1 MVGGTTACP
10 GKSEGAAGSLQGAGG
25 GSYPPGGCACAFRA
39 ARAEL
44 EAGATLGQEGLKDV
58 ARPEAPGAAWCHPGA
73 LLPFYRLVSSSLGE
87 QQWSWEEEPPPHR
100 AAPGMLQQ
108 LQQSL
113 GEMHLPA
120 RPMEQESC
128 PCPPRPAALPS
139 SACISS
145 LPLLRLPWKWQSKRF
160 AERIRASPAAS
171 WAAPASLGPC
181 TASPGQTPS
190 LSQTFGARPPPQHS
204 WPGQGTA
211 LLAPNK
217 DSVPHRGSHHA

>member
-1 MVGGTTACP
+1 MWLVLRRLELP
-10 GKSEGAAGSLQGAGG
+10 GAILGLCYHFIASFLPLWESSNGAG
-25 GSYPPGGCACAFRA
+25 R
-39 ARAEL
+39 RN
-44 EAGATLGQEGLKDV
+44 
-58 ARPEAPGAAWCHPGA
+58 
-73 LLPFYRLVSSSLGE
+73 
-87 QQWSWEEEPPPHR
+87 PPPHR